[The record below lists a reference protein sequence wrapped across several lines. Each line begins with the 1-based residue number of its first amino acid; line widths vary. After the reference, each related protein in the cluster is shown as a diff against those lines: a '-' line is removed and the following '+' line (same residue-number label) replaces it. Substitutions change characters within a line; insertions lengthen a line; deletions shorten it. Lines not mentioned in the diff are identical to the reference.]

1 MHEERGES
9 PSITYTEKNEA
20 EGKTV
25 KTQTAVRK
33 VGGEMEPLQCERK
46 SVDYIF
52 FFRVFLEVVHF
63 SDNIYLFEVCDDSSG
78 QIFVSLYIMFLRTFL
93 LLEISEISVS
103 TGQYYERNLE
113 TSLCC
118 FAYLYS

>member
-52 FFRVFLEVVHF
+52 FFESSWKLSIFPTISTCLRCAMTRLAKYLCRYILCSYEHF
-63 SDNIYLFEVCDDSSG
+63 
-78 QIFVSLYIMFLRTFL
+78 
-93 LLEISEISVS
+93 
-103 TGQYYERNLE
+103 
-113 TSLCC
+113 
-118 FAYLYS
+118 YS